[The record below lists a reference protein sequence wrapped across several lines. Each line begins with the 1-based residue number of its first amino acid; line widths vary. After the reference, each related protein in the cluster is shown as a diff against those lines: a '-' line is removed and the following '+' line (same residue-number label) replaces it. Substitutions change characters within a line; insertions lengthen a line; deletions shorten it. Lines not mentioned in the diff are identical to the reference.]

1 MLLILNARYDRFVG
15 TLSLLILPATCW
27 LRQNAAAC
35 SMSLVYVGPQPRR
48 ISLLSTGYH
57 HYSLAAT
64 KWTKHGLTAVA
75 IPGHDPPTDTTVYQP
90 ALLNPGP
97 YMSDFAQIPSLK
109 TPAARNYHIHQTEVI
124 QYSRHDL
131 LCLRSNSMKPG
142 DRAVF
147 QTLKSFNILRYR
159 GKRSGKKVKE
169 RYERSLS
176 KSLSTM
182 PGLLSVETQR
192 NLHWN
197 VNTFQDANRNESRRE
212 RASTP
217 TLLVGNVRSLLPKID
232 ELECVAV
239 QNNVDVVCLTET
251 WLFDD
256 IPDSAL
262 LIQRSYR
269 RDTRDSCIRAFG
281 AWITAFSWCDLFS
294 LESCLE
300 KFEYFHRTLL
310 TSVNTFLPI
319 QSSRTC
325 LSDKPWINKNI
336 KAAIDKRQKYLS
348 KFGKDSFL
356 FKRWRNNV
364 IRLISRSKKAF
375 YKAKVKSLKDSNI
388 GQWWKSVKSLPGIS
402 SREGQWYS
410 QLIDGTSIDSV
421 DVLVDRINSFFCDL
435 TSSFTPIVS
444 SDAANIT
451 VTEIPEE
458 LYVSENEAYK
468 ALTSTKIKKASG
480 PDDLPSVILKVFAF
494 ELAPVVANIY
504 NATLKDG
511 LIPPLLKCAIVHP
524 IPKQTP
530 PKFIYLS
537 RVSLLNIEASRVK
550 NESDFE
556 TEEDLNE
563 VLREGDFDAIE
574 QKVTPKTLARCK
586 SNTLLK
592 AFQVSKQLRDLAH
605 DANPEKDDL
614 EMLEKSI
621 DGFTSALIDPLK
633 ADADTRNT
641 FQSCFDDVVDE
652 AIDMKQKK
660 ITDDVKM
667 CYRGKEHLC
676 DHWNVVDFI
685 ILVFYLI
692 TFVLRIIT
700 WKNSTEVSD
709 NRLLAVSGYLYGFIA
724 MLLTLRAFGQV
735 SERVRGMGEIQIAL
749 FFVMRDV
756 MTILWQFL
764 ATILAFS
771 LAMTKVYV
779 AEKAYTSGKDSAK
792 DLEEVSKRSLTKA
805 LPSTP
810 TTQKDNALQEWS
822 FKRAITVR
830 TYSTYHPIP
839 VPFNLLSIPLIAL
852 WNLCRKCSCKTSSD
866 SPDSPEGGRREALD
880 KVVKKLQTMYFEKY
894 GYEFPLAEGK
904 KIDHLVQENEGS
916 RKLTNQIVWQV
927 FRPRGNKEEKLA
939 SGQSAWYDSPGI
951 SVDGCLLTYLG
962 SDFCDTCKR
971 GEPKEIH
978 SAKFKSP
985 FTPETPR
992 FEVLIQETGERRIVA
1007 LGVVH
1012 KSYDCHKMPG
1022 WYTGT
1027 VGYHVDD
1034 GKIFDTGCHKHGR
1047 EVEGAMAYRG
1057 DLIACEV
1064 DFGEASKGKI
1074 TVFFTLNGK
1083 EVEHSS
1089 MEYTS
1094 GKELFPFVSL
1104 GFKGIT
1110 VLTKMCHR
1118 DRGRFSRV
1126 TNEEIQEE
1134 IGTLRSDVQ
1143 HLLVEQERMFSEM
1156 RNLILLSKEV
1166 KDKEEQEE
1174 TT

>member
-1 MLLILNARYDRFVG
+1 MEADQFFRNKKAGIKERKDG
-15 TLSLLILPATCW
+15 
-27 LRQNAAAC
+27 
-35 SMSLVYVGPQPRR
+35 
-48 ISLLSTGYH
+48 
-57 HYSLAAT
+57 
-64 KWTKHGLTAVA
+64 
-75 IPGHDPPTDTTVYQP
+75 YQP
-90 ALLNPGP
+90 V
-97 YMSDFAQIPSLK
+97 D
-109 TPAARNYHIHQTEVI
+109 
-124 QYSRHDL
+124 
-131 LCLRSNSMKPG
+131 PG
-142 DRAVF
+142 DGDIL
-147 QTLKSFNILRYR
+147 QTK
-159 GKRSGKKVKE
+159 
-169 RYERSLS
+169 
-176 KSLSTM
+176 
-182 PGLLSVETQR
+182 
-192 NLHWN
+192 
-197 VNTFQDANRNESRRE
+197 
-212 RASTP
+212 
-217 TLLVGNVRSLLPKID
+217 
-232 ELECVAV
+232 
-239 QNNVDVVCLTET
+239 LTH
-251 WLFDD
+251 
-256 IPDSAL
+256 
-262 LIQRSYR
+262 Y
-269 RDTRDSCIRAFG
+269 
-281 AWITAFSWCDLFS
+281 FS
-294 LESCLE
+294 
-300 KFEYFHRTLL
+300 
-310 TSVNTFLPI
+310 
-319 QSSRTC
+319 
-325 LSDKPWINKNI
+325 
-336 KAAIDKRQKYLS
+336 
-348 KFGKDSFL
+348 
-356 FKRWRNNV
+356 
-364 IRLISRSKKAF
+364 
-375 YKAKVKSLKDSNI
+375 
-388 GQWWKSVKSLPGIS
+388 
-402 SREGQWYS
+402 
-410 QLIDGTSIDSV
+410 
-421 DVLVDRINSFFCDL
+421 
-435 TSSFTPIVS
+435 
-444 SDAANIT
+444 
-451 VTEIPEE
+451 
-458 LYVSENEAYK
+458 
-468 ALTSTKIKKASG
+468 
-480 PDDLPSVILKVFAF
+480 
-494 ELAPVVANIY
+494 
-504 NATLKDG
+504 
-511 LIPPLLKCAIVHP
+511 
-524 IPKQTP
+524 
-530 PKFIYLS
+530 
-537 RVSLLNIEASRVK
+537 
-550 NESDFE
+550 
-556 TEEDLNE
+556 
-563 VLREGDFDAIE
+563 
-574 QKVTPKTLARCK
+574 
-586 SNTLLK
+586 
-592 AFQVSKQLRDLAH
+592 
-605 DANPEKDDL
+605 
-614 EMLEKSI
+614 
-621 DGFTSALIDPLK
+621 
-633 ADADTRNT
+633 
-641 FQSCFDDVVDE
+641 
-652 AIDMKQKK
+652 
-660 ITDDVKM
+660 
-667 CYRGKEHLC
+667 

-792 DLEEVSKRSLTKA
+792 DLACSESGLICWWTMATHLGWSLLHLANLDAFNSVDGPSVSLIHVLYCFFLIMAVILLANMMIA
-805 LPSTP
+805 LLSNSY
-810 TTQKDNALQEWS
+810 QRVQDNALQEWS